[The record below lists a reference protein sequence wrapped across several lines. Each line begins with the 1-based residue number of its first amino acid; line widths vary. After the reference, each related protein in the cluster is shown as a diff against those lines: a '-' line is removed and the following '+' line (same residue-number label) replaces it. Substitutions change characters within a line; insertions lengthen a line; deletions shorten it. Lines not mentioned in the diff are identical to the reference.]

1 MFRAVRGGVAHVK
14 SLRSIL
20 GLLMI
25 SALLGLMF
33 HQHDCGDHHDCAPNT
48 DSQEQCPA
56 AAWHAGAVQPATL
69 PVAVPAA
76 PQFVVAVVQPS
87 VAPVSLARPHSF
99 LPRGP
104 PSVPFI

>member
-1 MFRAVRGGVAHVK
+1 VK
-14 SLRSIL
+14 SRRSIF

-33 HQHDCGDHHDCAPNT
+33 HQHDCGEHHDCDQKT

-76 PQFVVAVVQPS
+76 PQFVVAVVHLS

-104 PSVPFI
+104 PSVPSI